1 MSLVIIRQMV
11 KARKEIT
18 EKALKDSQS
27 KVNELT
33 KSLDVWK
40 NRSKALDVEITVL
53 RVQIQKLLSKAE
65 FDNRIIEQLKV
76 KINWNL
82 I

>member
-1 MSLVIIRQMV
+1 MEKS
-11 KARKEIT
+11 RKEVT
-18 EKALKDSQS
+18 DKALKDTQS

-40 NRSKALDVEITVL
+40 SRSKAMDVEMTVL
-53 RVQIQKLLSKAE
+53 RVQIQKLMSKAE
-65 FDNRIIEQLKV
+65 FDNKIIEQLKV
-76 KINWNL
+76 FINLNM